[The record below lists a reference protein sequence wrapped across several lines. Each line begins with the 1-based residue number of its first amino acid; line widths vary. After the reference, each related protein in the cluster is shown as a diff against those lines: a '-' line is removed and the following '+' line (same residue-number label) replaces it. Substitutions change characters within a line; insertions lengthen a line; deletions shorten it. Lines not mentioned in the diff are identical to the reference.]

1 MLFATA
7 KAHSG
12 HDGCFG
18 VFRFRRAGKKY
29 DEILQRVNENAI
41 RIRLSE

>member
-12 HDGCFG
+12 HGDCG
-18 VFRFRRAGKKY
+18 VFRFRRAGENMMK
-29 DEILQRVNENAI
+29 ILQRVNENAI